1 MGHPSEMCFAPRFTN
16 FTGQADFQ
24 DYTDFLGFFLE
35 LMIINSRKEIIPLGE
50 FNESG
55 VIDGD

>member
-1 MGHPSEMCFAPRFTN
+1 MCFAPRFTN